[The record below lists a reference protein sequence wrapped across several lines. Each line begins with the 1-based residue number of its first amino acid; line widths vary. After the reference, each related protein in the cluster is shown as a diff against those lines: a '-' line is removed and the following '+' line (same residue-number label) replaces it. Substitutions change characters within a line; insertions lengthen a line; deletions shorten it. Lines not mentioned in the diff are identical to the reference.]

1 MNNMMVQQEAAA
13 LGNGKFEFFPENN
26 VNGVS
31 LTANVLGEEE
41 ARKQIDAALTFL
53 ADKLSS
59 TLGPYGTTTLI
70 QSATN
75 LQHFATKDG
84 YSVLREIAF
93 MEAVPATILD
103 LVKRISFRL
112 VRTVGDGS
120 TTAVVASKELYS
132 SLKDLVAN
140 KEVPPKDILD
150 ALNIISDMVRE
161 DLKAN
166 AVDISNDKEAL
177 KKVAFVSTN
186 NDSEIA
192 DIIAKAFDITGVDGT
207 MIVSK
212 GTKRETV
219 IEQNEGIEIKRGMIN
234 PFFAT
239 KQTDTDL
246 TCEMD
251 KAVVFMCDGSI
262 GESEAPIVK
271 ALLDFAKN
279 ENRGLLFIA
288 KGFAQPVQAFLQEYK
303 LANKGQVVCAVDI
316 PTSTFDAMNSFSDIA
331 TFIGATPFLKDSGEQ
346 LQMSEPTEEG
356 GQGSLN
362 FDLERLGVID
372 SCKISVSKTTMYGG
386 RGNSEEIAE
395 RVAGIKESLS
405 GLTEIEDHI
414 ERDERIH
421 MLRNRIAN
429 LSGGMVNI
437 LVGGNSVQEINAKA
451 DLVED
456 AVYACQSA
464 ARHGI
469 TIGGSL
475 AVPNALSNTTLFNKI
490 MDAIES
496 KTSMNAAHIEPII
509 MAIRLSFEAVYQR
522 VINHCSY
529 AAVRERL
536 GDDQDFKDVIGL
548 PLGDIAVA
556 LEKEETT
563 LNMITDRCVQGN
575 DDLIFNAKTLKFESL
590 EDTSVINSIETD
602 YEVLS
607 AVSSIIG
614 LIITSNQFV
623 SGR

>member
-1 MNNMMVQQEAAA
+1 MQNLMLEQEAAA
-13 LGNGKFEFFPENN
+13 QGSGKFEFFPPNKIGDVEI
-26 VNGVS
+26 
-31 LTANVLGEEE
+31 TANVLGEEE
-41 ARKQIDAALTFL
+41 ARKQIDATLSFL
-53 ADKLSS
+53 AEKLSS
-59 TLGPYGTTTLI
+59 TLGPFGTTTLV

-84 YSVLREIAF
+84 YSVLREIAM
-93 MEAVPATILD
+93 MEALPATILD

-120 TTAVVASKELYS
+120 TTAVVASRELYA
-132 SLKDLVAN
+132 SLKDLVGN

-150 ALNIISDMVRE
+150 ALNIISDMVR
-161 DLKAN
+161 DNLKAN
-166 AVDISNDKEAL
+166 AVDISNDKDAL

-192 DIIAKAFDITGVDGT
+192 EIIGKAFEITGTDGT

-212 GTKRETV
+212 GTKRETE

-234 PFFAT
+234 PFLAT

-246 TCEMD
+246 LCEMD
-251 KAVVFMCDGSI
+251 QAVVFMCDGEL
-262 GESEAPIVK
+262 GESEAGLIQ
-271 ALLDFAKN
+271 ALLGFAKK
-279 ENRGLLFIA
+279 EKRGMLFIA

-303 LANKGQVVCAVDI
+303 LSNREEVICAIDI
-316 PTSTFDAMNSFSDIA
+316 PTATFDAMNSFNDIA
-331 TFIGATPFLKDSGEQ
+331 VFIGAKPFLKDSGET
-346 LQMSEPTEEG
+346 LMSSQPTEDNP
-356 GQGSLN
+356 QGSVD

-372 SCKISVSKTTMYGG
+372 RAVISVSKTTMYGG
-386 RGNSEEIAE
+386 RGTEEEIAE
-395 RVAGIKESLS
+395 RIEGIKTSLS
-405 GLTEIEDHI
+405 DLTAIEDHI

-437 LVGGNSVQEINAKA
+437 KVGGNSVQEINAKA

-475 AVPNALSNTTLFNKI
+475 AVPNALSNNELFNKI
-490 MDAIES
+490 LSAITE
-496 KTSMNAAHIEPII
+496 KTSMNEAHAEPII
-509 MAIRLSFEAVYQR
+509 MAVRLAFEAVYQR

-529 AAVRERL
+529 GAVRERL
-536 GDDQDFKDVIGL
+536 AKDEDFKGIIGL
-548 PLGDIAVA
+548 PEGEVAAA
-556 LEKEETT
+556 LESDNAT
-563 LNMITDRCVQGN
+563 LNMITDRCVQHAEN
-575 DDLIFNAKTLKFESL
+575 LIFNAKTLKFETL
-590 EDTSVINSIETD
+590 EETSVINSIETD